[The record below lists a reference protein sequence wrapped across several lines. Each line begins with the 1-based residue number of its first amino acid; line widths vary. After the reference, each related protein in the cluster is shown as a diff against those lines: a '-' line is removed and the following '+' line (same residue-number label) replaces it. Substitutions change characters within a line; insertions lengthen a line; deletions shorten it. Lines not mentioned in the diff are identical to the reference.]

1 MPPEAKIILMSEWN
15 YAVETG
21 FGEEDPYINVSD
33 VEVEAPKEETTDTFA
48 EVSDLHG
55 GEAIS
60 RLSMMR
66 RCLVEDVR
74 VLLPETNGTLIIRE
88 VDSPNRILKVPV
100 GLDQASMLSI
110 YLKGVSRVRPLLPEV
125 MIDILN
131 QYAVSIAMVSITS
144 KDGGVYRSE
153 VTTVDSSGKSKS
165 VPARLSDAVLLT
177 LASPLAPPLMVEE
190 SLLS

>member
-1 MPPEAKIILMSEWN
+1 MSEWN